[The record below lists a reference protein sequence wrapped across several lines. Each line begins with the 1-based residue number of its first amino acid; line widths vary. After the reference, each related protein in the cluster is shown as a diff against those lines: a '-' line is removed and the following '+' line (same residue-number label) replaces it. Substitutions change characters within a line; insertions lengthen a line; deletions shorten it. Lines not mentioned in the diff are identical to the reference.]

1 MSIEEEQKNKTK
13 QKGNKMK
20 SKLFTILGLLLFLS
34 LNLDAAGL
42 TQVTTSATS
51 LKTTL
56 TTLAKII
63 AAIGLLFI
71 IIRYFMQQSEQR
83 SMPWG
88 WVIAAIL
95 LGSVTEILTMFG
107 IS

>member
-1 MSIEEEQKNKTK
+1 MKT
-13 QKGNKMK
+13 
-20 SKLFTILGLLLFLS
+20 KLFTILGLILLLS
-34 LNLDAAGL
+34 LGADAAGL
-42 TQVTTSATS
+42 SQLTTSATS

-83 SMPWG
+83 SLPWG

-95 LGSVTEILTMFG
+95 LGSIDEILTLFG
-107 IS
+107 IK

>member
-1 MSIEEEQKNKTK
+1 MKT
-13 QKGNKMK
+13 
-20 SKLFTILGLLLFLS
+20 KLFTILGLILLFS

-42 TQVTTSATS
+42 TQLTTSATD
-51 LKTTL
+51 LRTTL

-83 SMPWG
+83 SIPWG
-88 WVIAAIL
+88 WVVAAIL
-95 LGSVTEILTMFG
+95 LGSVDEILTIFG
-107 IS
+107 IN